1 MKTSTTPSEA
11 TNVGFLRVGGGGL
24 VESVTDRL
32 TEAVRI
38 GFLSPGEQLPPET
51 VLAQQLE
58 VSTVTLREA
67 LATLRSRGLIETRRG
82 RNGGSFICERSATTT
97 AVLRSR
103 LASHAIADIRDLG
116 DEWLAVFSTAA
127 MLAASRADDA
137 GIDRMTRLIN
147 QLRNETTV
155 DGRARTL
162 SKIHIEVALASQS
175 ERLTRSEL
183 RLQSE
188 ISDIFWTPPPATA
201 DLQRIDIETVAEE
214 CQAIVCSLQAE
225 DPAGARQAAETR
237 IRSAIDRLVAVALSL
252 QS

>member
-1 MKTSTTPSEA
+1 MTTSTTQPAA
-11 TNVGFLRVGGGGL
+11 TNVGFLRVGGGL

-51 VLAQQLE
+51 TLAQQLE
-58 VSTVTLREA
+58 VSTATLREA

-82 RNGGSFICERSATTT
+82 RNGGSFVCRRSATTT

-103 LASHAIADIRDLG
+103 LASHPIADIRDLG
-116 DEWLAVFSTAA
+116 DEWLAIFSTAA

-137 GIDRMTRLIN
+137 GIDRMNRLVD
-147 QLRNETTV
+147 QLRDETTL
-155 DGRARTL
+155 DRRARAL

-188 ISDIFWTPPPATA
+188 ISDVFWTPPSPTSG
-201 DLQRIDIETVAEE
+201 LERIDVDAVADE
-214 CQAIVCSLQAE
+214 CQAIVSSITAE
-225 DPAGARQAAETR
+225 DPGAAREAAERR
-237 IRSAIDRLVAVALSL
+237 IRNAIDRLVAVSLSI